1 MCDGYILGGITKTH
15 APAKFIMLIKL
26 FIVFL
31 LLLIIGSLGSGIF
44 YLLQDNGKSNR
55 VVRALTVRISLSIL
69 AFLVLM
75 GSYYFGL
82 IEPNHPFGPPPHQ
95 APAQK

>member
-1 MCDGYILGGITKTH
+1 MFIKIFIL
-15 APAKFIMLIKL
+15 
-26 FIVFL
+26 FL
-31 LLLIIGSLGSGIF
+31 LVLVIGSLGSAIF

-55 VVRALTVRISLSIL
+55 VVRALTVRISLSIF

-82 IEPNHPFGPPPHQ
+82 IEPNHPFQRIQHQ
-95 APAQK
+95 APPPK